1 MAKQSLNIGTT
12 ADDGTG
18 TTIRAGGDLIND
30 NFNEIYSKLGD
41 GTTLHDLTFPNATDT
56 VVGRDTTDTLT
67 NKTISGGSNTI
78 SNIGNSSLTNSAITI
93 NGSSVSLGGSTTI
106 STNLTIVDDSSTSA
120 TITSGSDTL
129 SVLGGSNLSST
140 ISGDT
145 LTIALN
151 SSVTGLTSLQT
162 ETLTNASGNLLV
174 DSATYIT
181 EFRGDGSS
189 TRGQIQL
196 NCEVNTHG
204 QKIVPQP
211 HSEGVTNTLTL
222 PAGADQEL
230 VGTIDTQTLTNK
242 TIDASNNTLS
252 NIGNSSLSN
261 STITIADDSS
271 TTTTIGLGETL
282 KIAGS
287 GITTS
292 ISGDTITLTG
302 ATLSYSK
309 GTAIGDGST
318 TAFTINSGRAVDDIL
333 VYVNG
338 ICLVPTDD
346 YTISGTTLTFA
357 TAPAASAEITFRY
370 LPI

>member
-1 MAKQSLNIGTT
+1 MAKQSLNLGTV

-56 VVGRDTTDTLT
+56 VVGRDTNDTLT
-67 NKTISGGSNTI
+67 NKTINSASNT
-78 SNIGNSSLTNSAITI
+78 ITI
-93 NGSSVSLGGSTTI
+93 NGSEATLSNIPGSAL
-106 STNLTIVDDSSTSA
+106 TNASFTLVDESSTSA
-120 TITSGSDTL
+120 TINLGETL
-129 SVLGGSNLSST
+129 GITGGTNLT
-140 ISGDT
+140 TAISGDNINIT
-145 LTIALN
+145 LN

-222 PAGADQEL
+222 PAGSDQEL
-230 VGTIDTQTLTNK
+230 VGTIDTQTLSNK
-242 TIDASNNTLS
+242 TIGVGQLTCNTRAY
-252 NIGNSSLSN
+252 
-261 STITIADDSS
+261 T
-271 TTTTIGLGETL
+271 
-282 KIAGS
+282 
-287 GITTS
+287 
-292 ISGDTITLTG
+292 
-302 ATLSYSK
+302 
-309 GTAIGDGST
+309 GDGST
-318 TAFTINSGRAVDDIL
+318 VGFTVTDGQTVDNVL
-333 VYVNG
+333 VFLNG
-338 ICLVPTDD
+338 VFQRPTTD
-346 YTISGTTLTFA
+346 YTVSGTTLTFG
-357 TAPAASAEITFRY
+357 TAPVSADVITIKE
-370 LPI
+370 L

>member
-1 MAKQSLNIGTT
+1 MAKQTINIGST

-30 NFNEIYSKLGD
+30 NFNEIYTELGD
-41 GTTLHDLTFPNATDT
+41 GSSLSIASKTQ
-56 VVGRDTTDTLT
+56 TLT
-67 NKTISGGSNTI
+67 NKTLDGSSNTF
-78 SNIGNSSLTNSAITI
+78 SNIPGSALTNATFTLVDESSTEATI
-93 NGSSVSLGGSTTI
+93 SLGERMGITGG
-106 STNLTIVDDSSTSA
+106 TNLTTAITGDNINVTLNT
-120 TITSGSDTL
+120 TI
-129 SVLGGSNLSST
+129 
-140 ISGDT
+140 
-145 LTIALN
+145 
-151 SSVTGLTSLQT
+151 TGLTSLQT

-174 DSATYIT
+174 DSTTYIT
-181 EFRGDGSS
+181 EFRGGGS
-189 TRGQIQL
+189 TDGQIQL
-196 NCEVNTHG
+196 NCSSNSHG
-204 QKIVPQP
+204 QKIVAQP
-211 HSEGVTNTLTL
+211 HSEAVTNEMLLPKGANSTLVSEI
-222 PAGADQEL
+222 A
-230 VGTIDTQTLTNK
+230 TQTLTNK
-242 TIDASNNTLS
+242 TIDATDNTLS

-318 TAFTINSGRAVDDIL
+318 TAFTINSGRTVDDIL